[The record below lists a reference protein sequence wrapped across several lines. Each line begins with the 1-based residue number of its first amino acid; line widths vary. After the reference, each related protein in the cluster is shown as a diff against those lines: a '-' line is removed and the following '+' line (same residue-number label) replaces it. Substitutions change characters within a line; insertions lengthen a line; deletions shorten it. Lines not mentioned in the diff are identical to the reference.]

1 MGQPLKAWIGIFA
14 SLFLFTACGG
24 DDLFTGDGSGLGGG
38 DDALDSLT
46 LLAAA
51 PTLSSDASGV
61 SSGIELTAFAKDASN
76 NIAVGEEVFFSTSDP
91 GAVLV
96 VQSPVLTDE
105 TGQASAVLT
114 TLDET
119 NRTIVVTARSGE
131 LSSSVSVEVVGT
143 QIDISGPAGTQ
154 LGVATEYVVAL
165 SDAAGDGIAGRT
177 VEITTEAGNS
187 LSAAS
192 LETNEFGQV
201 TVDFTG
207 FEVNSTLTASALGL
221 SSTFAIAVSPDD
233 FTVGVRRLGE
243 TDFISAG
250 SSEFPELEVGQ
261 DYELVAR
268 WIRADGPVNEGT
280 VGFSATRGTIQN
292 PAEDAVSGGEASV
305 VFNSTEAGPSIVS
318 AFSDDLSSPNA
329 RTTVEFVATE
339 PSSIAVQAA
348 PTNVQRN
355 QSSEIVAIVRDAD
368 NNLVKNVT
376 VDFKLTD
383 QTTGTLSASSAVTN
397 SQGLARVTYT
407 ASSQSSGTEA
417 VVVTSQVRST
427 PNVTDTVS
435 LTVGGD
441 AAGIALGTG
450 SEILDKD
457 ESTYQLPF
465 TIVVTDSGG
474 NPAPDA
480 DVSITLFATRYFK
493 GTFGSRTACTSEDV
507 NRNDI
512 LDVGED
518 FNTSGRLEPGRR
530 ASIPATVSLD
540 EFGSGQILVTYAKT
554 DGFFVEVEITATAL
568 VSGTETSEK
577 RRFTL
582 TVAEDDVDNLP
593 GISPF
598 GTDPD
603 CSSPN

>member
-76 NIAVGEEVFFSTSDP
+76 NIAVGEEVFFSTNDP

-250 SSEFPELEVGQ
+250 SS
-261 DYELVAR
+261 
-268 WIRADGPVNEGT
+268 
-280 VGFSATRGTIQN
+280 
-292 PAEDAVSGGEASV
+292 
-305 VFNSTEAGPSIVS
+305 
-318 AFSDDLSSPNA
+318 
-329 RTTVEFVATE
+329 
-339 PSSIAVQAA
+339 
-348 PTNVQRN
+348 
-355 QSSEIVAIVRDAD
+355 
-368 NNLVKNVT
+368 
-376 VDFKLTD
+376 
-383 QTTGTLSASSAVTN
+383 
-397 SQGLARVTYT
+397 
-407 ASSQSSGTEA
+407 
-417 VVVTSQVRST
+417 
-427 PNVTDTVS
+427 
-435 LTVGGD
+435 
-441 AAGIALGTG
+441 
-450 SEILDKD
+450 
-457 ESTYQLPF
+457 
-465 TIVVTDSGG
+465 
-474 NPAPDA
+474 
-480 DVSITLFATRYFK
+480 
-493 GTFGSRTACTSEDV
+493 
-507 NRNDI
+507 
-512 LDVGED
+512 
-518 FNTSGRLEPGRR
+518 
-530 ASIPATVSLD
+530 
-540 EFGSGQILVTYAKT
+540 
-554 DGFFVEVEITATAL
+554 
-568 VSGTETSEK
+568 
-577 RRFTL
+577 
-582 TVAEDDVDNLP
+582 
-593 GISPF
+593 
-598 GTDPD
+598 
-603 CSSPN
+603 